1 MMLKKKQQKNS
12 MVGSLIKFALHTYGF
27 KKCFIVTA
35 ILFLIIALIT
45 ALLTLSVTSFTKSRT
60 VQLGLKNVGQLVTQT
75 GYFTN
80 IQKIQ
85 DAREVWGITI
95 PFTENQY
102 IFTYDGS
109 VDASIDFSAIDVEI
123 NDISKTIT
131 VTLPNEVTLDVYVDH
146 DSMEIYDESKN
157 IFTPLT
163 LERINDSLSAL
174 EEEVRN
180 KAISNG
186 IEEAARTN
194 AKNLLQIFIMN
205 SVNTKDYDI
214 IFAE

>member
-131 VTLPNEVTLDVYVDH
+131 VTLPNEELLMFMSTMIVWKSTT
-146 DSMEIYDESKN
+146 N
-157 IFTPLT
+157 R
-163 LERINDSLSAL
+163 RISSHP
-174 EEEVRN
+174 
-180 KAISNG
+180 
-186 IEEAARTN
+186 
-194 AKNLLQIFIMN
+194 
-205 SVNTKDYDI
+205 
-214 IFAE
+214 